1 MLPNLNA
8 MQFNFANIKM
18 ELQFGEDGKA
28 TMVFTPVVETELVAV
43 KTPEQ
48 PAAPAA
54 PAAPATIHA
63 QPLATPTPPAPPA
76 DPTAAAAAFLAGN
89 VPPAAPAAP
98 AFPAPTPEQ
107 TAAALAEAQA
117 LLNS

>member
-1 MLPNLNA
+1 

-18 ELQFGEDGKA
+18 ELQFSADGKA

-43 KTPEQ
+43 KSHEQ

-54 PAAPATIHA
+54 PAAIHA